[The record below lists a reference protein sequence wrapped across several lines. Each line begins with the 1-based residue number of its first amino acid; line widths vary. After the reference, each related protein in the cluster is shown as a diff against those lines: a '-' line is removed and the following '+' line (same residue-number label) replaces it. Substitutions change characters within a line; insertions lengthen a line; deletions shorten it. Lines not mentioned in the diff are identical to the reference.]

1 MKQFDVEK
9 IEKEEKEEDNDKK
22 EEKVTVK
29 TEKSGFLPYLLGFG
43 LGLIITFGIMY
54 FLTGRDLKE
63 APTKETATTTTTEE
77 TAQTETNTEQSLN
90 TGETSTPTPTPTETN
105 TEATTQETAQTTLDK
120 SKITIQLLNGN
131 GIRGDAVKVK
141 TILEKD
147 GWKVT
152 TYGNANNF
160 NYQNTLV
167 YYKKGEEEAAKAVA
181 ETLKNNDRQTAIHES
196 TTLTKYDIQ
205 IILGKK

>member
-9 IEKEEKEEDNDKK
+9 IEKEEEEEKTDKK
-22 EEKVTVK
+22 EGKVTVR

-54 FLTGRDLKE
+54 FLTGREFKE
-63 APTKETATTTTTEE
+63 VPTKETAATSTEE
-77 TAQTETNTEQSLN
+77 TAQTETNTEQSFN
-90 TGETSTPTPTPTETN
+90 TGETSVPTPTPTETN

-147 GWKVT
+147 GWKVI
-152 TYGNANNF
+152 TYGNANSF

-167 YYKKGEEEAAKAVA
+167 YYKKGEEEVAKAVA